1 MLNTDIGIDLE
12 GYMHVLFKSGTQL
25 PAETSILV
33 EPTSNEVELGFY
45 QGPHV
50 YVKDNTFLGGRTLVH
65 NIDSKMGR
73 FEIKCLLDTNSNSK
87 STLKIYIGELI
98 EEYTYCN
105 DVVEVIISPEE
116 ETIRE
121 TENARQ
127 VYKEYIR
134 ETIHTLEEI
143 TDKISPKLIER
154 VRWASGI
161 LNVENVTKDEY
172 EQAQLEVE
180 SWLKI

>member
-12 GYMHVLFKSGTQL
+12 GYMHILFKTGTQL

-33 EPTSNEVELGFY
+33 EPTCNEVELGFY
-45 QGPHV
+45 QGHHV
-50 YVKDNTFLGGRTLVH
+50 YVKDNAFLGGRTLIH

-73 FEIKCLLDTNSNSK
+73 FEIKCFVDE
-87 STLKIYIGELI
+87 TLKINIGELI
-98 EEYTYCN
+98 EEYKYCN
-105 DVVEVIISPEE
+105 DPIEVVISPEE

-127 VYKEYIR
+127 IYKEYIR

-143 TDKISPKLIER
+143 KDKVSPKLIER

>member
-12 GYMHVLFKSGTQL
+12 SYMHVLFKSGTEL

-33 EPTSNEVELGFY
+33 QPTCNEVELGFY
-45 QGPHV
+45 QGHHV
-50 YVKDNTFLGGRTLVH
+50 YVKDNTFLGGRALVH
-65 NIDSKMGR
+65 DSKMGR
-73 FEIKCLLDTNSNSK
+73 FEIKCILDTNC
-87 STLKIYIGELI
+87 TLQIHIGELI
-98 EEYTYCN
+98 EDYKYCN
-105 DVVEVIISPEE
+105 DVTDIIIIPEE
-116 ETIRE
+116 DIIRE
-121 TENARQ
+121 TEQSRQ
-127 VYKEYIR
+127 TYKEYIR
-134 ETIHTLEEI
+134 ETINTLEEI
-143 TDKISPKLIER
+143 KDKISPKLIER

>member
-12 GYMHVLFKSGTQL
+12 GYMHVLFKSGIQL

-33 EPTSNEVELGFY
+33 EPTCNEVELGFY
-45 QGPHV
+45 QGHRI
-50 YVKDNTFLGGRTLVH
+50 YVKDNTFLGGRTLIH
-65 NIDSKMGR
+65 DTKMGR
-73 FEIKCLLDTNSNSK
+73 FEIKCFLNSNYI
-87 STLKIYIGELI
+87 LKIHIGELI

-105 DVVEVIISPEE
+105 DAVDIIISPEE
-116 ETIRE
+116 DIVRE

-127 VYKEYIR
+127 IYKEYIR

-143 TDKISPKLIER
+143 KDKISPKLIER

-172 EQAQLEVE
+172 EKAQLEVE

>member
-12 GYMHVLFKSGTQL
+12 GFMHILFKKGMQIPS
-25 PAETSILV
+25 ETSILV
-33 EPTSNEVELGFY
+33 EPTCNEVELGFY

-65 NIDSKMGR
+65 ATKMGR
-73 FEIKCLLDTNSNSK
+73 FEIKCILD
-87 STLKIYIGELI
+87 STLKIYIGDLI
-98 EEYTYCN
+98 EEYRYCN
-105 DVVEVIISPEE
+105 DVVDIIITQAEE
-116 ETIRE
+116 NIRE

-127 VYKEYIR
+127 IYKEYIR

-143 TDKISPKLIER
+143 KDKVSPKLIER

-161 LNVENVTKDEY
+161 LNVENVTKTEY
-172 EQAQLEVE
+172 EQAQLEIE
-180 SWLKI
+180 GWLKI

>member
-12 GYMHVLFKSGTQL
+12 GYMHVLFKSGTPL

-33 EPTSNEVELGFY
+33 EPTCNEVELGFY
-45 QGPHV
+45 QGHRV
-50 YVKDNTFLGGRTLVH
+50 YVKDNTFLGGRTLIH
-65 NIDSKMGR
+65 DIDTKMGR
-73 FEIKCLLDTNSNSK
+73 FEIKCLLNTN
-87 STLKIYIGELI
+87 STLKIFIGELI

-105 DVVEVIISPEE
+105 DAIEVVLSPEE
-116 ETIRE
+116 EAIRE

-127 VYKEYIR
+127 IYKEYIR

-143 TDKISPKLIER
+143 KDKISPKLIER

>member
-33 EPTSNEVELGFY
+33 EPTCNEVELGFY
-45 QGPHV
+45 QGPRV
-50 YVKDNTFLGGRTLVH
+50 YVKDNTFLGGRTLIH

-73 FEIKCLLDTNSNSK
+73 FEIKCLLDSK

-98 EEYTYCN
+98 DEYTYCN
-105 DVVEVIISPEE
+105 DAVEVVISPEE
-116 ETIRE
+116 ETIRD

-134 ETIHTLEEI
+134 ETMNTLEEI
-143 TDKISPKLIER
+143 KDKISPKLIER

-161 LNVENVTKDEY
+161 LNVENVTKNEY

>member
-12 GYMHVLFKSGTQL
+12 GYMHVLFKSGTPL

-33 EPTSNEVELGFY
+33 EPTCNEVELGFY
-45 QGPHV
+45 QGHRV
-50 YVKDNTFLGGRTLVH
+50 YVKDNTFLGGRTLIH
-65 NIDSKMGR
+65 DNKMGR
-73 FEIKCLLDTNSNSK
+73 FEIKCLLDEK
-87 STLKIYIGELI
+87 LKIHIGELI
-98 EEYTYCN
+98 EEYSYCN

-127 VYKEYIR
+127 IYKEYIR

-143 TDKISPKLIER
+143 KDKISPKLIER